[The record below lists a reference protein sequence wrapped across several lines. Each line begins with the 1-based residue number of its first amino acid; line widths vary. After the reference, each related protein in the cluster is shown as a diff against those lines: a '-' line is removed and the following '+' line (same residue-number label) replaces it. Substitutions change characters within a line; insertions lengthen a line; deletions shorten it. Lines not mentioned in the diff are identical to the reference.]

1 MHYSVS
7 FCRMN
12 SVSVVFT
19 LKVPKE
25 TGFTGFTVVTI
36 VTGILV
42 KAVVTVVTALTCIIN
57 NPTDI
62 SI

>member
-25 TGFTGFTVVTI
+25 TGFTVVTI